1 MHTLEGGAVTCG
13 QLHSPHFSLPS
24 RFLPIRPPSPLA
36 RSTSPSFLALVF
48 HPLTDFLSLSRPHC
62 PHSHPPS
69 PCPPSFLAAP
79 QLREQ
84 VPQSPAPLPVQRNE
98 YFYGDSPQ
106 VPRVPMNL
114 PVSDGAWREAEERWR
129 EGVRAGGRAG
139 GSCVSMFVFVCAAC
153 TVTHLHTL
161 LLHPIYAPHCNI
173 DAHAFC
179 THSPTAIVR
188 HDQRTA
194 SFG

>member
-1 MHTLEGGAVTCG
+1 MNTLEGGAVTCG

-139 GSCVSMFVFVCAAC
+139 GILCFDICFCLCCM
-153 TVTHLHTL
+153 HRD
-161 LLHPIYAPHCNI
+161 APPYPS
-173 DAHAFC
+173 
-179 THSPTAIVR
+179 SPP
-188 HDQRTA
+188 DLCP
-194 SFG
+194 SL